1 MHALSRDLASE
12 MRPSGCELRTLFNLS
27 ACYIFEMT
35 EEELGQILL
44 IVAGLIVLL
53 VYFAYIGTIQ
63 KVLVSIGFTV
73 GEAGT
78 MIVLTLLL
86 GWITIPL
93 FPYNGWWVGISIG
106 GALVP
111 LYICARLLR
120 SGRAGLAESA
130 IGIIIVST
138 VTFFITRAE
147 EGVGIVADVPIAF
160 APAVAA
166 GLFAVSTFWL
176 NMDKA
181 APLAYV
187 SGVVGTIVG
196 ADVFHIEEVLAFEP
210 PEEGITLLSIGGANI
225 FDMVYLTGII
235 AVVIAIVVFRA
246 KKKQEEYGVGAIVAD
261 MRKQAQAMPYAKDQ
275 KPAPSLYPTR
285 KGRQG

>member
-1 MHALSRDLASE
+1 M
-12 MRPSGCELRTLFNLS
+12 
-27 ACYIFEMT
+27 
-35 EEELGQILL
+35 
-44 IVAGLIVLL
+44 
-53 VYFAYIGTIQ
+53 YFAYVGTIER
-63 KVLVSIGFTV
+63 VLKSIGFTP

-78 MIVLTLLL
+78 IIVLTFIL
-86 GWITIPL
+86 GWVTIPL

-106 GALVP
+106 GALIP

-120 SGRAGLAESA
+120 SGRAGLSESA

-138 VTFFITRAE
+138 ITYFITRAE
-147 EGVGIVADVPIAF
+147 EGVGIVADIPLAF

-166 GLFAVSTFWL
+166 GFFAVSTFWVS
-176 NMDKA
+176 MDRA

-196 ADVFHIEEVLAFEP
+196 ADVFHLEEVLSFEP
-210 PEEGITLLSIGGANI
+210 PEEGLALLSIGGANI

-246 KKKQEEYGVGAIVAD
+246 KKKQEQYGVGAIVAE
-261 MRKQAQAMPYAKDQ
+261 MRRQAEEAPHAKDR
-275 KPAPSLYPTR
+275 KPAPPLYPSKKNR
-285 KGRQG
+285 L